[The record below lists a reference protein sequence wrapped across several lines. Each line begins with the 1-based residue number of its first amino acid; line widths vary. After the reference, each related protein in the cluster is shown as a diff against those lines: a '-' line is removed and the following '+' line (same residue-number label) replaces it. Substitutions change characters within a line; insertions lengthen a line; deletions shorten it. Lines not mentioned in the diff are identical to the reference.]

1 MAEPE
6 ERRSVGQFKSM
17 WEMPL
22 ERVVAS
28 KTVVPATQTRC
39 SQVLRSSSS
48 LSRTTLPEVVVL
60 ALVVVVVIEAEGVGA
75 LTVRSTCSSL
85 TGAAVA
91 LTAIT
96 ERWWDLLCFV
106 KLNWGAEPANN
117 DRECIFNIFYYG
129 PQN

>member
-1 MAEPE
+1 MAEPA
-6 ERRSVGQFKSM
+6 ERRSVVRFKSM

-22 ERVVAS
+22 EKVVAS
-28 KTVVPATQTRC
+28 KAVVPATQTRC

-60 ALVVVVVIEAEGVGA
+60 ALVLVVEVEAEGVGV

-96 ERWWDLLCFV
+96 ARW
-106 KLNWGAEPANN
+106 
-117 DRECIFNIFYYG
+117 
-129 PQN
+129 